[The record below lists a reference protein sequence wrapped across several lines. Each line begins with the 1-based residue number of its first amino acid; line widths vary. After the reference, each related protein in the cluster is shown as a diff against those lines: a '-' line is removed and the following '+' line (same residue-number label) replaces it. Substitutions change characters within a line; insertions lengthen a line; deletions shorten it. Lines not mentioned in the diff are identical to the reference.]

1 MKLPTPCGHDCV
13 FSGVDEQ
20 QVFSLTVSDR
30 EEYSCIDANRVLKI
44 IPERSHGP
52 AHPLHIEQDR
62 TNTCR
67 RRALLE
73 ELMCHPCPHVLPVS
87 RVCSCSF
94 ESPVLTGEPLRDFGL
109 GPDGNA
115 LVPPALR
122 KPRWPPELLETYLRD
137 LLDGLLE
144 LHGRGIAHGD
154 PVLLNAFVSRSL
166 PVETALWVDL
176 SSIREGTDEARATD
190 VAAFI
195 ELCLWPMLLDSEF
208 SSVSLVRDI
217 ARVNSSAPNVLCG
230 LREVLSVRRTDYDR
244 ANVRERFIAAV
255 AEYDPL
261 GRQDYF
267 GRIHRRLC
275 SAMAPAYALDYTVT
289 DGSVRY
295 MVSMLDAE
303 RTRNA
308 MFEEERSRLLYLKF
322 QRENDELRS
331 WSAELE
337 RSAGFHRKRATHLEQ
352 ELTKTADMLTEL
364 QAYAR
369 ELRSAV
375 EYHHE
380 RSERFEREFLAAGAA
395 IERFHQQPWYRRM
408 YRRVR

>member
-1 MKLPTPCGHDCV
+1 MRD
-13 FSGVDEQ
+13 
-20 QVFSLTVSDR
+20 
-30 EEYSCIDANRVLKI
+30 
-44 IPERSHGP
+44 
-52 AHPLHIEQDR
+52 
-62 TNTCR
+62 
-67 RRALLE
+67 
-73 ELMCHPCPHVLPVS
+73 PCPHVLPVS

-94 ESPVLTGEPLRDFGL
+94 ESPILTGEPLRDFGL

-122 KPRWPPELLETYLRD
+122 KPRWVPEILQSFLRD
-137 LLDGLLE
+137 LVDGISE
-144 LHGRGIAHGD
+144 LHRRDIAHGD
-154 PVLLNAFVSRSL
+154 PVLLNAFVCRTL

-176 SSIREGTDEARATD
+176 SSLREGTDEARATD

-195 ELCLWPMLLDSEF
+195 QLCLWPMLLDSEF
-208 SSVSLVRDI
+208 SSASLLRDI

-230 LREVLSVRRTDYDR
+230 LRDVLSIRRTDYDR
-244 ANVRERFIAAV
+244 GSVRERFIAAL
-255 AEYDPL
+255 AEYDTL
-261 GRQDYF
+261 KRQDYF
-267 GRIHRRLC
+267 GRIHRKLC
-275 SAMAPAYALDYTVT
+275 SAIAPTYALDYTVT

-308 MFEEERSRLLYLKF
+308 IFEEERSRFLYLRF
-322 QRENDELRS
+322 QRENDELRT
-331 WSAELE
+331 WAADLE
-337 RSAGFHRKRATHLEQ
+337 KSAGFHRKRAGHLEQ

-380 RSERFEREFLAAGAA
+380 RSERFEREFLAAEAA
-395 IERFHQQPWYRRM
+395 IQRFHQQPWYRRM
-408 YRRVR
+408 HRRVR